1 VADRPNR
8 ARHRT
13 ARRPST
19 PLHILAAAAA
29 ENIGAVSRRGAVVAA
44 SSGFLVSMLASPAGA
59 DQGVAGTQGSV
70 PSVDVQALT
79 AQARAVLGSAPAV
92 SVPADAEWKFDVPQI
107 TIVKAEVKAEKAP
120 VRTAPSRSVRTAPSR
135 SVARAAAPAFASGN
149 VPQAV
154 AGNAVLEIA
163 ARYVGVPYRSGGKT
177 PAGFDCSGFTSYVY
191 GQLGIYLPSISSAQ
205 RYAGVEVSR
214 ADAKPGDIIWTPGH
228 VGIYAGGNMQIDS
241 PRPGLTIQ
249 FRGIWQTNPHFIRVT
264 G

>member
-1 VADRPNR
+1 
-8 ARHRT
+8 
-13 ARRPST
+13 
-19 PLHILAAAAA
+19 
-29 ENIGAVSRRGAVVAA
+29 
-44 SSGFLVSMLASPAGA
+44 MLASPAGA

-70 PSVDVQALT
+70 PSIDVQALT

-120 VRTAPSRSVRTAPSR
+120 VRIAPSRSVRTATSR

>member
-1 VADRPNR
+1 
-8 ARHRT
+8 
-13 ARRPST
+13 
-19 PLHILAAAAA
+19 
-29 ENIGAVSRRGAVVAA
+29 
-44 SSGFLVSMLASPAGA
+44 MLASPAGA
-59 DQGVAGTQGSV
+59 DHGVAGTQGSV
-70 PSVDVQALT
+70 PSIDVQALT

-120 VRTAPSRSVRTAPSR
+120 VRTAPSHSVRTAPSR

>member
-1 VADRPNR
+1 
-8 ARHRT
+8 
-13 ARRPST
+13 
-19 PLHILAAAAA
+19 
-29 ENIGAVSRRGAVVAA
+29 
-44 SSGFLVSMLASPAGA
+44 MLASPAGA

-191 GQLGIYLPSISSAQ
+191 GQLGIHLASISSAQ

>member
-1 VADRPNR
+1 
-8 ARHRT
+8 
-13 ARRPST
+13 
-19 PLHILAAAAA
+19 
-29 ENIGAVSRRGAVVAA
+29 
-44 SSGFLVSMLASPAGA
+44 MLASPADA

-241 PRPGLTIQ
+241 PRPGKTIQ